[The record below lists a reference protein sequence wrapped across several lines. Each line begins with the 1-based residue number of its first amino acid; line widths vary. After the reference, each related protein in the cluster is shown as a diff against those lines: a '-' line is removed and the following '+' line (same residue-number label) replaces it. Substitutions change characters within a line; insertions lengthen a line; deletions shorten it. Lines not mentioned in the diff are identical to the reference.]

1 MQRKSKRA
9 RRGGGWPG
17 TSELPARGKGH
28 PSTGSQWEKSS
39 VHTAAGRAGGGESGR
54 GSRVRAAE
62 ERTGE
67 GWATGGTAEDRAAHL
82 LNRRG
87 RRGTEHRPVSS
98 WGCKR

>member
-9 RRGGGWPG
+9 RRRGGWPG

-39 VHTAAGRAGGGESGR
+39 VHRAAGGAGGGEPGR
-54 GSRVRAAE
+54 GPRVRAAE
-62 ERTGE
+62 EQTGE
-67 GWATGGTAEDRAAHL
+67 GRVAGGTAGDRAAHL

-87 RRGTEHRPVSS
+87 RRGKGHRPVGS
-98 WGCKR
+98 WGRKR